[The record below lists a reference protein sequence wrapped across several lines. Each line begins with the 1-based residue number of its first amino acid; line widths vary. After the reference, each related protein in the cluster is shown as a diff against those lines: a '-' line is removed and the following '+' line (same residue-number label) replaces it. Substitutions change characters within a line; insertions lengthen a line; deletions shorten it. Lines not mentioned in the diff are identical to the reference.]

1 LANTWKGKED
11 PNASKEASSQ
21 GEKDFGQEASQKEII
36 KNHSEN
42 EKLLQ
47 QELFVFCFG

>member
-11 PNASKEASSQ
+11 THAGKEASSQ
-21 GEKDFGQEASQKEII
+21 GEEDCGQEASQKEIVRRY
-36 KNHSEN
+36 SEN

-47 QELFVFCFG
+47 